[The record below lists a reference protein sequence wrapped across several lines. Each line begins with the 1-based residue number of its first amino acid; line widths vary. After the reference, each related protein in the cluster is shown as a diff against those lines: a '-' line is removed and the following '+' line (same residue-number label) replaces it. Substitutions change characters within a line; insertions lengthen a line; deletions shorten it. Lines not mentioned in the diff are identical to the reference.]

1 MVLPIVTLEPFRH
14 LLTVRAAQSLAEEIQ
29 RENPHDVRIWETP
42 TLAKT
47 ARMGHP
53 RSMLASKGGPP
64 AMRRFYKASLWI
76 GKLFSASESRL
87 APRAAKHAM
96 IAPVS
101 LGGNEPKEPV
111 CGLLTCESAT

>member
-64 AMRRFYKASLWI
+64 AKRTTGVYDVCNIGGPSARR
-76 GKLFSASESRL
+76 
-87 APRAAKHAM
+87 
-96 IAPVS
+96 
-101 LGGNEPKEPV
+101 N
-111 CGLLTCESAT
+111 T